1 MLSIF
6 VLQHDRV
13 FINLIFFLPISTP
26 ILQEKQYR
34 HAFYKIYS
42 KLKPSGNPEDVALRT
57 SNWNVFRTTLGQ
69 FFQNSTKINTFLFS
83 LFC

>member
-34 HAFYKIYS
+34 HAFYKIHS
-42 KLKPSGNPEDVALRT
+42 KLKPSGNPEYVAL
-57 SNWNVFRTTLGQ
+57 
-69 FFQNSTKINTFLFS
+69 
-83 LFC
+83 